1 MYQRP
6 HYQQLEKRLSEPRSF
21 IQVIL
26 GPRQVGK
33 TTLVKQFLENYK
45 GTFHYASADAVP
57 NADSIWLQQ
66 QWELARLRYKKE
78 EGDFLL
84 VIDEVQK
91 LLNWSEKVKA
101 LWDDDTFKER
111 EIKVVLLGSSRLLL
125 QKGLTESLAGRF
137 ETTYMNHWGLAEM
150 QEAFGWNAEQFVWF
164 GGYPGAAQLIEDED
178 RWKQYV
184 LHSLI
189 ETSISKDVLM
199 LSRIDKPMLM
209 RQLFELGCL
218 YSGQILSLNK
228 IIGQLQ
234 DAGNTTTMSHY
245 LNLLDSASLLGGLQK
260 YSPGII
266 RKRASSPKFQV
277 YNNALLSAQH
287 PDYFNQVRQNLPLWG
302 RWVESAIG
310 SHLINHTH
318 EGGYQLQYWR
328 ERNDEVDF
336 VISKGN
342 RVVALEIKSG
352 KGRQTVGM
360 HAFSKKY
367 PAAKVLLISENSLSW
382 EDFLKIDPTTLF

>member
-1 MYQRP
+1 MYQRS
-6 HYQQLEKRLSEPRSF
+6 HYQQFEKRIKEARRF

-33 TTLVKQFLENYK
+33 TTLVKQFLQNYK
-45 GTFHYASADAVP
+45 GIFHYASADAVA
-57 NADSIWLQQ
+57 NADDIWLQQ

-78 EGDFLL
+78 AGAFLL

-91 LLNWSEKVKA
+91 LSNWSEKVKA
-101 LWDDDTFKER
+101 LWDEDSFKER

-125 QKGLTESLAGRF
+125 QQGLTESLAGRF

-150 QEAFGWNAEQFVWF
+150 QEAFGWTPEQFVWF
-164 GGYPGAAQLIEDED
+164 GGYPGAAQLIDDED

-209 RQLFELGCL
+209 KQLFELGCL
-218 YSGQILSLNK
+218 YSGQILALNK

-245 LNLLDSASLLGGLQK
+245 LNLLDSAALLGGLQK
-260 YSPGII
+260 YSPAII

-277 YNNALLSAQH
+277 YNTALLSAQS
-287 PDYFNQVRQNLPLWG
+287 PDNFEQIRQNLPLWG
-302 RWVESAIG
+302 RWVESAVG
-310 SHLINHTH
+310 AHLINHTH
-318 EGGYQLQYWR
+318 EGGYHLQYWR

-336 VISKGN
+336 VISKGHK
-342 RVVALEIKSG
+342 VVALEIKSG
-352 KGRQTVGM
+352 RGRQTAGM
-360 HAFSKKY
+360 HAFSRKY
-367 PAAKVLLISENSLSW
+367 PEAKVLLISETSLSW
-382 EDFLKIDPTTLF
+382 EDFLTIDPKSLF